1 MRLKKKTNF
10 NHTVFFGVVEEGG
23 GVVLELGRPWEG
35 GANFVW
41 VIHTRLGGGLL
52 VTAFQHG
59 LVLTEPL
66 AQHIVI
72 IILLLTHF

>member
-1 MRLKKKTNF
+1 M
-10 NHTVFFGVVEEGG
+10 GG
-23 GVVLELGRPWEG
+23 G

-59 LVLTEPL
+59 RVLTEPL
-66 AQHIVI
+66 TQHIVI

>member
-1 MRLKKKTNF
+1 MSGNVISVRLRKKTNF
-10 NHTVFFGVVEEGG
+10 NHTVFFGVMEDGWG
-23 GVVLELGRPWEG
+23 G

-59 LVLTEPL
+59 RVLTEPL
-66 AQHIVI
+66 TQHIVI

>member
-1 MRLKKKTNF
+1 MEDPER
-10 NHTVFFGVVEEGG
+10 E
-23 GVVLELGRPWEG
+23 

-59 LVLTEPL
+59 RVLTEPL
-66 AQHIVI
+66 TQHIVI

>member
-23 GVVLELGRPWEG
+23 VVLELGRPWEW

-41 VIHTRLGGGLL
+41 VIHTRLGGELL